1 LSKDAE
7 LFCVGQKTHI
17 LLPSAAINYCSP
29 PKKAQLIFQREN
41 PFGSPPKNV
50 GFFPIYT
57 CPHSIPASI
66 LIRKKGR
73 EKTEK
78 ITKSNLGTDRGVG
91 GEKEKKIGNTR
102 WIMKYIKARRGRDLK
117 QPGGIKNLLLH
128 R

>member
-1 LSKDAE
+1 LCGSKN
-7 LFCVGQKTHI
+7 THI
-17 LLPSAAINYCSP
+17 IAFCRYKLLQPAKKSP
-29 PKKAQLIFQREN
+29 ANFPAGK
-41 PFGSPPKNV
+41 PFWEPPKNV

>member
-1 LSKDAE
+1 M
-7 LFCVGQKTHI
+7 
-17 LLPSAAINYCSP
+17 P
-29 PKKAQLIFQREN
+29 PQHPCEHPDQ
-41 PFGSPPKNV
+41 
-50 GFFPIYT
+50 
-57 CPHSIPASI
+57 
-66 LIRKKGR
+66 KKG
-73 EKTEK
+73 EGKTEK